1 MQLRDACSHGVSSS
15 DLVGHIL
22 ALGSPGQGP
31 SPRGPQL
38 AERKPAHREAGRSA
52 CAAWTPRSYS
62 PGTGVPGIPG
72 TEAPF
77 ASGLFPEPADLG
89 QTSSRLPVAAPSLPQ
104 TPAFSFPGP
113 WGISSSGK
121 PGVATRQVGQW
132 TWCARS
138 QGVPGG
144 PSSWSDKDMTETWK
158 PVAPGGLPGGG
169 APAGPFPTQ
178 GERQ

>member
-1 MQLRDACSHGVSSS
+1 MGFPGVIWS
-15 DLVGHIL
+15 DTFWPS
-22 ALGSPGQGP
+22 ALLG
-31 SPRGPQL
+31 RGPPPVAPSSPSGSL
-38 AERKPAHREAGRSA
+38 STGRPAGQPVQCGHQ
-52 CAAWTPRSYS
+52 RSYS
-62 PGTGVPGIPG
+62 PGMGVPGIPG

-89 QTSSRLPVAAPSLPQ
+89 QISSRLPVAAPSLPQ

-113 WGISSSGK
+113 QGISSSGK

-132 TWCARS
+132 TWCAWT

-169 APAGPFPTQ
+169 APAGLFPTQ
-178 GERQ
+178 GEHQ